1 MEVFGTHIT
10 TSKNPATWRFEGSK
24 NLFLC
29 SWKYFFKVCFKWI
42 LLPQKHVA
50 ANSQRRPSISSTI
63 QGDLVLSMIKVILT
77 KLILIKLILTKLI
90 LTKLI
95 LTKLILTKHML
106 TRYSRST
113 CRMECGIEKTSSCL
127 PWFVC
132 TLIQEHL
139 REKEIFKKYIK
150 GTWPDCQTQGRY
162 AGGGTEVFKRNQRLI
177 ISCPCKA
184 RGRFLAS

>member
-1 MEVFGTHIT
+1 MT
-10 TSKNPATWRFEGSK
+10 
-24 NLFLC
+24 
-29 SWKYFFKVCFKWI
+29 
-42 LLPQKHVA
+42 
-50 ANSQRRPSISSTI
+50 
-63 QGDLVLSMIKVILT
+63 KVILT
-77 KLILIKLILTKLI
+77 KLILIKLILIKVILIKLV
-90 LTKLI
+90 
-95 LTKLILTKHML
+95 LTKHML

-132 TLIQEHL
+132 SLIQEHL

-177 ISCPCKA
+177 ISPPCKA
-184 RGRFLAS
+184 RGRFLASWRSWGISRDPTAIASPIVSSLTFSTHWAPPTWCRNANKKLSKTEINHQGGVIHATST

>member
-1 MEVFGTHIT
+1 MDTLAPKTRGCQFSTEAEH
-10 TSKNPATWRFEGSK
+10 
-24 NLFLC
+24 L
-29 SWKYFFKVCFKWI
+29 KYYSRWFCLI
-42 LLPQKHVA
+42 DA
-50 ANSQRRPSISSTI
+50 
-63 QGDLVLSMIKVILT
+63 KVILT
-77 KLILIKLILTKLI
+77 KMILIKLILA
-90 LTKLI
+90 
-95 LTKLILTKHML
+95 KHML

-162 AGGGTEVFKRNQRLI
+162 AGGDTEVFKRNQRLI
-177 ISCPCKA
+177 ISPPCKA
-184 RGRFLAS
+184 RGRFLASWRSWGISRDPTAIASPIVSSQSSSTPIASQTSCKISLY

>member
-10 TSKNPATWRFEGSK
+10 TSKNPATWRFEGSE
-24 NLFLC
+24 NLFLF

-42 LLPQKHVA
+42 LLPLKHVA

-77 KLILIKLILTKLI
+77 KLILI
-90 LTKLI
+90 
-95 LTKLILTKHML
+95 KLILTKHML

-150 GTWPDCQTQGRY
+150 GTWPDCQTQRRY
-162 AGGGTEVFKRNQRLI
+162 AGAGTEVFKRNQRLI
-177 ISCPCKA
+177 ISPPCKA